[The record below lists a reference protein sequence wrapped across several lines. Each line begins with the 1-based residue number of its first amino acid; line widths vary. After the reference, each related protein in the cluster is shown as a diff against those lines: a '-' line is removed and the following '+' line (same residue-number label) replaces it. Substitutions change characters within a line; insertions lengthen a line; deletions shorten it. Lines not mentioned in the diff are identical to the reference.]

1 MHPDHARSFVL
12 ANSEGGRGGG
22 LRCSH
27 AKVHVST
34 CANAHRRVEG
44 EGGDGGGESTPSWI
58 RSGRV
63 RTASS
68 GVLNILRIP
77 FARYLAGCFKT
88 QPARYIRPPLPISPP
103 LRSGCNILLQF
114 AQSSLFKFGD
124 QWTVTSR
131 CLPAFACRGQSL
143 VVGTKFKG
151 IRVVTSKTCLG
162 SCYFFLRKKCV
173 SRYKFPDLI
182 YRQIRAVFVRVYKQF
197 HLVIFV
203 FLYFI
208 FETKRKNVRKYSTKN
223 IRNLRRKM

>member
-88 QPARYIRPPLPISPP
+88 QPARYISPPSPSHLPSVRDAIFCCSLHSLHYSSSEISGPLPAGVCQLLHAVVSLSLLERS
-103 LRSGCNILLQF
+103 LRE
-114 AQSSLFKFGD
+114 
-124 QWTVTSR
+124 
-131 CLPAFACRGQSL
+131 
-143 VVGTKFKG
+143 
-151 IRVVTSKTCLG
+151 
-162 SCYFFLRKKCV
+162 
-173 SRYKFPDLI
+173 
-182 YRQIRAVFVRVYKQF
+182 FV
-197 HLVIFV
+197 L
-203 FLYFI
+203 
-208 FETKRKNVRKYSTKN
+208 
-223 IRNLRRKM
+223 